1 MSSKFNSLI
10 PYILVPLSFTIY
22 YIFVFILTSM
32 YGFYGIFKIFGS
44 LGGMFIYD
52 GIMNIYD
59 IIEFIFIFEIILW
72 YHSKSLRYFISIMT
86 ILIWIL
92 IDIYVTQQY
101 NINFHIPVTGGTYGQ
116 SGSTYTF
123 MGIVFGFLLIDMFY
137 FLIRR
142 NSLFIINFMFLFIG
156 YQYLFINYNYF
167 FNVGPLFAYQVHEA
181 GFYYGSISGFL
192 MGITMI
198 FISFVSGYN
207 SNYIGGI

>member
-1 MSSKFNSLI
+1 MLSKFNSLI
-10 PYILVPLSFTIY
+10 PYILVPLFFTIY

-44 LGGMFIYD
+44 LGGIFIYD
-52 GIMNIYD
+52 GIINIYD
-59 IIEFIFIFEIILW
+59 TTVFILIFETILW

-86 ILIWIL
+86 ILILIL
-92 IDIYVTQQY
+92 IDIYITQQY
-101 NINFHIPVTGGTYGQ
+101 DTNINTSGVYGQ

-123 MGIVFGFLLIDMFY
+123 MGIVFGLLLIDMFY

-142 NSLFIINFMFLFIG
+142 NFLFIVSFMFLIIG
-156 YQYLFINYNYF
+156 YQDLFINYNYF
-167 FNVGPLFAYQVHEA
+167 FNVGPLFAYQIHEA

-207 SNYIGGI
+207 YNSNYIGGI